1 MGASLRGFF
10 NHLKYNTMVDP
21 MLFTESQVHVVS
33 EIQKKSFENGLVWGV
48 VYTLCA
54 VLGITGA
61 ICLATRFGHLFF

>member
-1 MGASLRGFF
+1 MI
-10 NHLKYNTMVDP
+10 DP

-33 EIQKKSFENGLVWGV
+33 EIQKKSFENGLLWGV

-61 ICLATRFGHLFF
+61 ICLATRFGHLLF